1 MNMKPFA
8 ITIRRS
14 LYSTSHPTPWIGESH
29 LMAQAEVVSD
39 IYNLQIDPN
48 DVLAVYLIDPVA
60 GTTTN
65 VTREVAD
72 QVLKRHEAADEFPTP
87 STREFI
93 YLFGADY
100 DWLLAKEIE
109 YLNNRQE
116 T

>member
-72 QVLKRHEAADEFPTP
+72 QVMELYKTADDFLTVA
-87 STREFI
+87 TRGFL
-93 YLFGADY
+93 YRFATDHT
-100 DWLLAKEIE
+100 WLLAKK
-109 YLNNRQE
+109 YQNWK
-116 T
+116 